1 MQETYVEDIAKVLKN
16 KNKLEKQLEIKLTNK
31 GKNIFANGKAENEFT
46 ALEVLKAIDLGFSVP
61 KALLLIEENTILQI
75 INIKDITKRHDL
87 ERVRAR
93 IIGTQGRALKNLTN
107 LTNCAISLKDN
118 KIGIIGNT
126 EEIKQAIQ
134 AITSLI
140 QGSKHGNVYARTER
154 IKKRKRLED
163 KDLNIKNEL
172 E

>member
-1 MQETYVEDIAKVLKN
+1 MQEIYIEDIAKVIKN
-16 KNKLEKQLEIKLTNK
+16 KNKLEKQLKIKLTNK
-31 GKNIFANGKAENEFT
+31 GKNIFVNGRAENEFT
-46 ALEVLKAIDLGFSVP
+46 ALEVLKAIDLGFSAQ
-61 KALLLIEENTILQI
+61 KALLLTEEHTILQTL
-75 INIKDITKRHDL
+75 NIKDITKRQDL
-87 ERVRAR
+87 ERIRAR

-118 KIGIIGNT
+118 KIGVIGNT
-126 EEIKQAIQ
+126 EEIEPAIQ

-140 QGSKHGNVYARTER
+140 HGSKHGNVYARTER
-154 IKKRKRLED
+154 NKKRKRLED